1 MKFSQAIEK
10 FTEWG
15 TEDYQNRT
23 LEVYVDH
30 LRRFCKF
37 IDDKEIEDINLFDDI
52 LQYRRSLKAR
62 GISDNTINLSMV
74 ALRQMW
80 KIIAALEKQLDIE
93 LPFLWNV
100 IPHKNGITARSH
112 APVSEE
118 DFIKMLKA
126 ANLEKPFMQIRDAA
140 LISMF
145 YDVGCRVSEMCE
157 LNRSSLHIDKLIP
170 SAQFITRKRRDHL
183 KMRELTWTRETQKL
197 LLTYLDLLKGYKSC
211 DALWI
216 TRRGNR
222 LSIRSM
228 QRIMKKYAQ
237 KAGLDPQTIKPHGFR
252 HGVGM
257 RCAEAEMHPVY
268 IRDILGHT
276 SITGSNVYIKVKN
289 PKLHQTYH
297 ALIGD
302 NKKVDT
308 ISESMVSSTYE
319 TDKLQTRSESQRV
332 KREGVFL

>member
-10 FTEWG
+10 FIEWG

-37 IDDKEIEDINLFDDI
+37 IDDKDIQKISLFDDI
-52 LQYRRSLKAR
+52 LEYRRSLRAR
-62 GISDNTINLSMV
+62 GISDSTINLSMV
-74 ALRQMW
+74 SLRQMW
-80 KIIAALEKQLDIE
+80 KIISALEKQLGIE

-100 IPHKNGITARSH
+100 IPHKNGVVARSH
-112 APVSEE
+112 PAITEQ
-118 DFIKMLKA
+118 DFIKLLQA
-126 ANLEKPFMQIRDAA
+126 TNTEKPFIQIRDGT
-140 LISMF
+140 IMSMF

-157 LNRSSLHIDKLIP
+157 LNRSSLHIDKPTP
-170 SAQFITRKRRDHL
+170 SALFITRKRRDHL
-183 KMRELTWTRETQKL
+183 KTRELTWTRETQKL
-197 LLTYLDLLKGYKSC
+197 LLAYLDLLKGYHGC
-211 DALWI
+211 EALWI
-216 TRRGNR
+216 TRKGNR
-222 LSIRSM
+222 MSSRNM

-302 NKKVDT
+302 NKKVD
-308 ISESMVSSTYE
+308 IIPESVVSSKYE
-319 TDKLQTRSESQRV
+319 TDKLQKRSESQRV